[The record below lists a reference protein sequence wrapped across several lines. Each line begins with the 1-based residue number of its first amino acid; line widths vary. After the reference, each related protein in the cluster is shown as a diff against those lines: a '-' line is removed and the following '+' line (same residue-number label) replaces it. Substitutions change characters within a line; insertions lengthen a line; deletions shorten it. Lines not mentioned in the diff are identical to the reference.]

1 MLTRVFVC
9 GAYAHVGCQ
18 RSRAL
23 EACGVSK
30 FGNDHSRGDVADA
43 ANGSQELSDLML
55 LEGACDFPIQPLKP
69 FAQGLEILAGIAHA
83 ELMAGAMLTA
93 DRDRRRIDQLLR
105 QLRTYLVA
113 TVIAEFRQP
122 LARDSAQSL
131 CGRILM
137 QDRAGEFGVEVFEI
151 ARELGK
157 TQIHQS
163 MQLIESRD

>member
-1 MLTRVFVC
+1 MVLK
-9 GAYAHVGCQ
+9 G
-18 RSRAL
+18 S
-23 EACGVSK
+23 
-30 FGNDHSRGDVADA
+30 DHFSV
-43 ANGSQELSDLML
+43 
-55 LEGACDFPIQPLKP
+55 QPLKP
-69 FAQGLEILAGIAHA
+69 FTQGLEILAGIAHA
-83 ELMAGAMLTA
+83 ELMAGTMLTA
-93 DRDRRRIDQLLR
+93 DRTCRRIDQLLR
-105 QLRTYLVA
+105 QLRTDLVA